1 MNLVKK
7 IWKQKALTP
16 IVLKETDD
24 SFNTVTDLLNAIEN
38 EEILNIAVTGPYGSG
53 KSSVLKTF
61 KERVGKDVKIL
72 DISLATLDADSSL
85 YAEEETTTE
94 EKTTAEEDHGKEIK
108 PTPTAKQKEMLN
120 RKIEFSIL
128 QQLVYRKTLETL
140 PFSRLRKIRHFS
152 KHTIQTMAMYVVGA
166 VVLIAFA
173 LQVDFM
179 QIPLFFQTF
188 NIPNTAQNIISIVSM
203 ILLLT
208 MMYETVA
215 YLIKNY
221 GGLRLE
227 KISVGGNEI
236 NIHDDG
242 SIFNRHLDEI
252 LYFFQCTDYNV
263 VIIEDLDRFN
273 TTDIF
278 LKLRELNHLINKSE
292 MIGRNIKFVY
302 AVKDDMFKDSSR
314 SKFFDYITT
323 VIPVITTSNSK
334 DMLKRALKELGH
346 DKEVGDDDIRDIAFH
361 IDDMRLLYNIVNEY
375 HQYTQRLDKSG
386 QFLESKKMLAMMTV
400 KNYYP
405 HDFSELHNRRGKLY
419 KALCA
424 QTKRKFVDIAINKR
438 LAEREKHA
446 EEQLAAYDATCH
458 LQEKELRLAYLVAI
472 YDELTHGTYAIIMDN
487 TEYQL
492 SQIADDAN
500 LFEKLISKDE
510 VVYICNNYNYRNHR
524 DSKDLDFRNI
534 EKKVNE
540 HFTYHQR
547 LEQIGRDR
555 GQLEKNIQDILL
567 EKQRIGA
574 YTISELLEKF
584 DLYNDE
590 CFKSMNLSGMEE
602 DFVRHGL
609 VAEDYNDYITYF
621 YPDIMSLAD
630 HQLCLDMKLNRKSAY
645 DSPIDNIKLL
655 LQELP
660 VTALR
665 YESVWNFHILDYI
678 LKHPLL
684 YDKILNLIG
693 ETLVS
698 KDSANFLYQ
707 YCLFNENG
715 ANKIVGLCVKKD
727 GKSMWEKFYSTEE
740 KEKNTL
746 LALWLRNCT
755 TEHIDELQHLWLKQN
770 YDFIASIYTLLS
782 KETQV
787 YVTTKVD
794 YDELTNTNPKMLEL
808 VIENGCYVLNEHNMP
823 IVVNKK
829 HAKDNITKLEGLEE
843 MKWAVKL
850 ELVTISWH
858 NVYNFFKESD
868 NVVSDELIKWIENNI
883 QKLCK
888 DDNYKIDSYSD
899 LFQSLYEV
907 SNFSDAVYKKLCK
920 LVYWSVDLTNAV
932 LDLPI
937 SKLRMLVQFGAFE
950 YNLDTLKSLHEK
962 DAILSCEYIFFY
974 KKDHLSEMLKVGI
987 MNSSLA
993 EALLIHTGFDTQE
1006 YEMIVGALTYDDV
1019 PVTIVIAN
1027 KICALQATQFCEC
1040 DEDLLY
1046 DAINL
1051 CEDEHDAVFT
1061 AGRLITEKGDDESV
1075 INTII
1080 SKLPDVYHALSERD
1094 KQIKLRNTDYNRF
1107 LVEKLKDAD
1116 YISSYE
1122 IKKKGIVVNT
1132 KQEN

>member
-1 MNLVKK
+1 MIADNN

-16 IVLKETDD
+16 IVLKDTDD
-24 SFNTVTDLLNAIEN
+24 SFNTVKDLLNAIAN
-38 EEILNIAVTGPYGSG
+38 DEILNIAVTGPYGSG
-53 KSSVLKTF
+53 KSSVIKTF
-61 KERVGKDVKIL
+61 KEQVDKDVKIL
-72 DISLATLDADSSL
+72 DISLATLDADASL
-85 YAEEETTTE
+85 YAAENTTTAGDPE
-94 EKTTAEEDHGKEIK
+94 RDKQQPTITAEQKEI
-108 PTPTAKQKEMLN
+108 LN

-173 LQVDFM
+173 LHLGFM
-179 QIPLFFQTF
+179 QIPLFYETF
-188 NIPNTAQNIISIVSM
+188 GIPITAQHIISLLSI

-215 YLIKNY
+215 YIIKNY
-221 GGLRLE
+221 GGLRLQR
-227 KISVGGNEI
+227 ISVGGNEI
-236 NIHDDG
+236 DIHDDG
-242 SIFNRHLDEI
+242 SIFNRYLDEI

-278 LKLRELNHLINKSE
+278 LKLRELNYLINKSE
-292 MIGRNIKFVY
+292 MIGRTIKFIY

-323 VIPVITTSNSK
+323 VIPVITTTNSK
-334 DMLKRALKELGH
+334 DMLKRALKEQGREG
-346 DKEVGDDDIRDIAFH
+346 EVADDDIRDIAFH

-375 HQYTQRLDKSG
+375 HQYTQRLDKNG
-386 QFLESKKMLAMMTV
+386 QHLEAQKMLAMMTV

-424 QTKRKFVDIAINKR
+424 QTKRKFVDIAINKI

-446 EEQLAAYDATCH
+446 EEQLAIYNATCH

-472 YDELTHGTYAIIMDN
+472 YEKLPNGTFAIIVDN
-487 TEYQL
+487 TDYAL
-492 SQIADDAN
+492 SQIADDAG
-500 LFEKLISKDE
+500 LFEKLISKDNIL
-510 VVYICNNYNYRNHR
+510 YKYSNRYYNNTIDNQNI
-524 DSKDLDFRNI
+524 DFHDI
-534 EKKVNE
+534 EKTVND

-547 LEQIGRDR
+547 VEQIGRDR
-555 GQLEKNIQDILL
+555 DRLEKEVQNTKL
-567 EKQRIGA
+567 EKQRIGT
-574 YTISELLEKF
+574 YTISELLEMF
-584 DLYNDE
+584 NLYEDE
-590 CFKSMNLSGMEE
+590 CFKGIGLSDMEE

-609 VAEDYNDYITYF
+609 IAEDYNDYIAYF

-630 HQLCLDMKLNRKSAY
+630 HQLCLDMKLNRKPPY
-645 DSPIDNIKLL
+645 DSSIDNIELFLK
-655 LQELP
+655 ELP
-660 VTALR
+660 ETALR

-678 LKHPLL
+678 VMHPLSW
-684 YDKILNLIG
+684 DKTLRLII
-693 ETLVS
+693 ETLVLKS
-698 KDSANFLYQ
+698 SANFLYQ
-707 YCLFNENG
+707 YSQYNENG
-715 ANKIVGLCVKKD
+715 ANAIVGLCMKND
-727 GKSMWEKFYSTEE
+727 WESMWEKFYSTKEEE
-740 KEKNTL
+740 KRTL
-746 LALWLRNCT
+746 LSLWLRNCKT
-755 TEHIDELQHLWLKQN
+755 QYIDEPRHMWLKQN
-770 YDFIASIYTLLS
+770 YDFIASIYTLLP

-794 YDELTNTNPKMLEL
+794 YDELTNKDPKMLEL
-808 VIENGCYVLNEHNMP
+808 VIENGCYVLNEHNMT

-829 HAKDNITKLEGLEE
+829 HAKDDITKLEGLEE
-843 MKWAVKL
+843 MKLAVQL

-868 NVVSDELIKWIENNI
+868 NAVSDELIKWIENNI
-883 QKLCK
+883 QELCK

-907 SNFSDAVYKKLCK
+907 SNFSDAVYKKLCE
-920 LVYWSVDLTNAV
+920 LEYWSVDLTNAV

-962 DAILSCEYIFFY
+962 DAILSCEYMFFY

-987 MNSSLA
+987 VNSSLA

-1019 PVTIVIAN
+1019 PVTRVIAN
-1027 KICALQATQFCEC
+1027 KICALQATQFSVC
-1040 DEDLLY
+1040 DEDILY

-1061 AGRLITEKGDDESV
+1061 AGRLITEKGDDESE

-1080 SKLPDVYHALSERD
+1080 SNLPDVYHALSERD

-1107 LVEKLKDAD
+1107 LVQTLKDAD
-1116 YISSYE
+1116 YISSYSTNKE
-1122 IKKKGIVVNT
+1122 LIIVTT
-1132 KQEN
+1132 KQED

>member
-1 MNLVKK
+1 MIADNNT
-7 IWKQKALTP
+7 WKQKALTP
-16 IVLKETDD
+16 IVLKDSDD
-24 SFNTVTDLLNAIEN
+24 SFNTVKDLLNAIAN
-38 EEILNIAVTGPYGSG
+38 DEILNIAVTGPYGSG
-53 KSSVLKTF
+53 KSSVIKTF
-61 KERVGKDVKIL
+61 KERVDKDVKIL
-72 DISLATLDADSSL
+72 DISLATLDADASL
-85 YAEEETTTE
+85 YAAENTTTAGDNG
-94 EKTTAEEDHGKEIK
+94 KDIQQPTITAEQKEI
-108 PTPTAKQKEMLN
+108 LN

-128 QQLVYRKTLETL
+128 QQLVYRKALETL

-173 LQVDFM
+173 LQLGFM
-179 QIPLFFQTF
+179 QIPLFYETF
-188 NIPNTAQNIISIVSM
+188 GIPITAQHVISIVSI

-208 MMYETVA
+208 MMYETVV
-215 YLIKNY
+215 YIIKNY
-221 GGLRLE
+221 GGIRLQ

-236 NIHDDG
+236 DIHDDG

-292 MIGRNIKFVY
+292 MIGRTIKFVY

-323 VIPVITTSNSK
+323 VIPVITTTNSK
-334 DMLKRALKELGH
+334 DMLKRALKEQGH
-346 DKEVGDDDIRDIAFH
+346 DGEVADDDIRDIAFH

-375 HQYTQRLDKSG
+375 HQYTQRLDKNG
-386 QFLESKKMLAMMTV
+386 QHLEAKKMLAMMTV
-400 KNYYP
+400 KNYHP
-405 HDFSELHNRRGKLY
+405 HDFSELHNRRGRLY
-419 KALCA
+419 EVLSP
-424 QTKRKFVDIAINKR
+424 QIKRKFVDIAINKR
-438 LAEREKHA
+438 IEERIKQA

-472 YDELTHGTYAIIMDN
+472 YEKLTNGTFAIIVDD
-487 TEYQL
+487 TDYTL
-492 SQIADDAN
+492 SQIADDAK
-500 LFEKLISKDE
+500 LFEKLISKDTIDYKYSNYYNNNRKDDL
-510 VVYICNNYNYRNHR
+510 YINFH
-524 DSKDLDFRNI
+524 DI
-534 EKKVNE
+534 EKTVNE

-547 LEQIGRDR
+547 VEQIGRDR
-555 GQLEKNIQDILL
+555 ERLENEVQDAKL
-567 EKQRIGA
+567 EKQRVGT
-574 YTISELLEKF
+574 YTISELLEMF
-584 DLYNDE
+584 NLYEDE
-590 CFKSMNLSGMEE
+590 SFKGIGLSDMEE
-602 DFVRHGL
+602 DFVRHGFI
-609 VAEDYNDYITYF
+609 AEDYNDYIAYF

-630 HQLCLDMKLNRKSAY
+630 HQLCLEMKLNRKPTY
-645 DSPIDNIKLL
+645 DSTIDNIELFLK
-655 LQELP
+655 ELP
-660 VTALR
+660 ETALR
-665 YESVWNFHILDYI
+665 YESAWNFYILDYI
-678 LKHPLL
+678 VKHSSRWNRTLR
-684 YDKILNLIG
+684 LIVK
-693 ETLVS
+693 TLTLE
-698 KDSANFLYQ
+698 DSANFLYKYYQ
-707 YCLFNENG
+707 FNENG
-715 ANKIVGLCVKKD
+715 ANAVVKLCVNED
-727 GKSMWEKFYSTEE
+727 CEGMWEKFYAA

-746 LALWLRNCT
+746 LALWLRNCK
-755 TEHIDELQHLWLKQN
+755 TEFIDHSRHMWMKDN
-770 YDFIASIYTLLS
+770 YDFIAYIYNLLP
-782 KETQV
+782 KEIQV
-787 YVTTKVD
+787 YVTTKVH
-794 YDELTNTNPKMLEL
+794 YNELTHTNPNMLDL
-808 VIENGCYVLNEHNMP
+808 IIENGRYILNEHNMP
-823 IVVNKK
+823 IIVNNKK
-829 HAKDNITKLEGLEE
+829 AKDDITKLDGLEE

-850 ELVTISWH
+850 ELVTTSWH
-858 NVYNFFKESD
+858 NVYNFFIENN
-868 NVVSDELIKWIENNI
+868 NVIGDELKGWIENNI
-883 QKLCK
+883 QELCK

-920 LVYWSVDLTNAV
+920 LEYWSVDLTNAV

-962 DAILSCEYIFFY
+962 DAILSCEYMFFY

-993 EALLIHTGFDTQE
+993 EALLIHTDFDTQE

-1019 PVTIVIAN
+1019 PVTRVIAN
-1027 KICALQATQFCEC
+1027 KICALQATQFSVC
-1040 DEDLLY
+1040 DEDILY

-1061 AGRLITEKGDDESV
+1061 AGRLITEKENDESV

-1080 SKLPDVYHALSERD
+1080 SNLPDVYHALSERD

-1116 YISSYE
+1116 YISLYS
-1122 IKKKGIVVNT
+1122 IKKKEIVVNT

>member
-1 MNLVKK
+1 
-7 IWKQKALTP
+7 
-16 IVLKETDD
+16 
-24 SFNTVTDLLNAIEN
+24 
-38 EEILNIAVTGPYGSG
+38 
-53 KSSVLKTF
+53 
-61 KERVGKDVKIL
+61 
-72 DISLATLDADSSL
+72 
-85 YAEEETTTE
+85 
-94 EKTTAEEDHGKEIK
+94 
-108 PTPTAKQKEMLN
+108 MLN

-188 NIPNTAQNIISIVSM
+188 NIPNSAQNIISIVSM

-227 KISVGGNEI
+227 KISLGGNEI

-323 VIPVITTSNSK
+323 VIPVITTTNSK

-375 HQYTQRLDKSG
+375 HQYTHRLDKSG
-386 QFLESKKMLAMMTV
+386 QLLEPKKMLAMMTV

-405 HDFSELHNRRGKLY
+405 HDFSELHNRKGRLY
-419 KALCA
+419 DILSP

-438 LAEREKHA
+438 IAERIKQA

-472 YDELTHGTYAIIMDN
+472 YEKLPNGTFAIIVDD
-487 TEYQL
+487 TEYTL
-492 SQIADDAN
+492 SQIADDAG

-510 VVYICNNYNYRNHR
+510 VSYKFKDYYDR
-524 DSKDLDFRNI
+524 DNESSKTIDFHEI

-555 GQLEKNIQDILL
+555 GQLEKNIQDVLL

-590 CFKSMNLSGMEE
+590 CFKSMNLSDMEE
-602 DFVRHGL
+602 DFVRHGFI
-609 VAEDYNDYITYF
+609 AEDYNDYIAYF

-630 HQLCLDMKLNRKSAY
+630 HQLCLDMKLNRKPAY
-645 DSPIDNIKLL
+645 DSPIDNIELFL
-655 LQELP
+655 EELP
-660 VTALR
+660 ETTLR
-665 YESVWNFHILDYI
+665 YESAWNFYILDYI
-678 LKHPLL
+678 VKHSSRWYRTLR
-684 YDKILNLIG
+684 LIVK
-693 ETLVS
+693 TLTLE
-698 KDSANFLYQ
+698 DSANFLYKYYQ
-707 YCLFNENG
+707 FNENG
-715 ANKIVGLCVKKD
+715 ANSVVKLCVNED
-727 GKSMWEKFYSTEE
+727 SEGMWEKFYAT
-740 KEKNTL
+740 KEQNTL
-746 LALWLRNCT
+746 LALWLRNCK
-755 TEHIDELQHLWLKQN
+755 TEFIDHSRHMWMKDN
-770 YDFIASIYTLLS
+770 YDFIAYIYNLLP
-782 KETQV
+782 KEIQV
-787 YVTTKVD
+787 YVTTKVH
-794 YDELTNTNPKMLEL
+794 YNELTHTNPNMLDL
-808 VIENGCYVLNEHNMP
+808 IIENGRYILNEHNMP
-823 IVVNKK
+823 IIVNNKK
-829 HAKDNITKLEGLEE
+829 AKDDITKLDGLEE

-858 NVYNFFKESD
+858 NVYKFFKESD

-920 LVYWSVDLTNAV
+920 LVYWFVDLTNAV

-974 KKDHLSEMLKVGI
+974 KKEHLSEMLEAGI

-993 EALLIHTGFDTQE
+993 EALLIHKGFDTQE
-1006 YEMIVGALTYDDV
+1006 YEMIVGALTYDEV
-1019 PVTIVIAN
+1019 IVTIVIAN
-1027 KICALQATQFCEC
+1027 KICALQATQFSVC

-1046 DAINL
+1046 DAIKL

-1080 SKLPDVYHALSERD
+1080 SNLPDVYHALSERD
-1094 KQIKLRNTDYNRF
+1094 KQIKLRNTDYNTF

-1116 YISSYE
+1116 YISSYT
-1122 IKKKGIVVNT
+1122 IKKREIVVNT

>member
-1 MNLVKK
+1 M
-7 IWKQKALTP
+7 TP

-85 YAEEETTTE
+85 YAEEDTTAE
-94 EKTTAEEDHGKEIK
+94 EKTTTEEDHGKDIK

-386 QFLESKKMLAMMTV
+386 QLLESKKMLAMMTV

-424 QTKRKFVDIAINKR
+424 QTKREFVDIAINKR

-446 EEQLAAYDATCH
+446 EEQLAIYNATCH
-458 LQEKELRLAYLVAI
+458 LQERELRLAYLVAI
-472 YDELTHGTYAIIMDN
+472 YEELTHGTYAIIVDD

-492 SQIADDAN
+492 SQIADDAD

-510 VVYICNNYNYRNHR
+510 VYYMYSDYYHDKQKNNKNISFQY
-524 DSKDLDFRNI
+524 I

-547 LEQIGRDR
+547 LEQISRDR
-555 GQLEKNIQDILL
+555 GKLVKDVQDILL
-567 EKQRIGA
+567 EKQHIGA

-590 CFKSMNLSGMEE
+590 FFKSMNLSDMEE

-665 YESVWNFHILDYI
+665 YESAWNFHILDYI
-678 LKHPLL
+678 LNHPLL

-707 YCLFNENG
+707 YYLFNENG
-715 ANKIVGLCVKKD
+715 ANKIVRLCVKKD

-740 KEKNTL
+740 EKKNTL

-755 TEHIDELQHLWLKQN
+755 TNHIDDLQHLWLKQN

-787 YVTTKVD
+787 YVTTEVD
-794 YDELTNTNPKMLEL
+794 YDELTNTDPKMLEL

-829 HAKDNITKLEGLEE
+829 HAKDDITKLEGMEE
-843 MKWAVKL
+843 MKLAVQL

-868 NVVSDELIKWIENNI
+868 NAVRDELIKWIENNI

-907 SNFSDAVYKKLCK
+907 INFSDAVYKKLCK
-920 LVYWSVDLTNAV
+920 LVYWFVDLTNAV

-937 SKLRMLVQFGAFE
+937 SKLGMLIQFGAFE

-962 DAILSCEYIFFY
+962 DAALSCEYIFFY
-974 KKDHLSEMLKVGI
+974 KKDHLSEMLEVGI

-993 EALLIHTGFDTQE
+993 EALLNHKGFDTQE
-1006 YEMIVGALTYDDV
+1006 YEIIVGALTYDDV

-1027 KICALQATQFCEC
+1027 KICALQATQFSVC

-1046 DAINL
+1046 DAIKL

-1080 SKLPDVYHALSERD
+1080 SNLPDVYHALSERD
-1094 KQIKLRNTDYNRF
+1094 KQIKLRNTDYNTF

-1116 YISSYE
+1116 YISSYT
-1122 IKKKGIVVNT
+1122 IKKREIVVNT